1 MSLPRCSLLVV
12 TIIPV
17 ILLVPSILFIYL
29 HLSHEPVLSDAHARG
44 IDLELTICFGFA
56 WAMEVC
62 RDDNEERAVVA
73 SSMNAMEYAII
84 AWLPIVVFPQTMAP
98 SFFHDFNIIDWF
110 NNFRLLYPTS
120 FAFNIAAIIGVVGI
134 YLFVQWEKKKNEATA
149 VPTASFEEDLNLK
162 TDEKD
167 YEKNGAIPAV
177 KTVEG

>member
-1 MSLPRCSLLVV
+1 
-12 TIIPV
+12 
-17 ILLVPSILFIYL
+17 
-29 HLSHEPVLSDAHARG
+29 
-44 IDLELTICFGFA
+44 
-56 WAMEVC
+56 MEVC

-73 SSMNAMEYAII
+73 GSMNAMEYAIV

-98 SFFHDFNIIDWF
+98 SFCYG
-110 NNFRLLYPTS
+110 YPTS

-149 VPTASFEEDLNLK
+149 VPTASFEEDLDLK

-167 YEKNGAIPAV
+167 YEKNGAILAV